1 MAVTGTKVGRLD
13 IRLVR
18 GDTQRVGGRWRKQ
31 NLTTGEITPVDLSA
45 WAGTLELRS
54 PDGLELWFEHA
65 CQTMTSDGYAV
76 CDIPAESFDAA
87 DWDVR
92 RTGQWKVCV
101 RNSLTGERK
110 TVGWGYWT
118 LSD

>member
-1 MAVTGTKVGRLD
+1 MAVTGKKVGRLD

-31 NLTTGEITPVDLSA
+31 NLTTGETTPVDLSA

-54 PDGLELWFEHA
+54 PDGREIWYEQA
-65 CQTMTSDGYAV
+65 CQTMTADGYAV
-76 CDIPAESFDAA
+76 CDIPASAFEAA
-87 DWDVR
+87 EWSMQ
-92 RTGQWKVCV
+92 RTGQWKVFV
-101 RNSLTGERK
+101 LNSLTGERK
-110 TVGWGYWT
+110 TIGWGYWT

>member
-1 MAVTGTKVGRLD
+1 MSVTGTKVGRLD

-31 NLTTGEITPVDLSA
+31 NLTTGQIAPVDLTG

-54 PDGLELWFEHA
+54 PDGREIWYTQA
-65 CQTMTSDGYAV
+65 CATMTTDGYAV
-76 CDIPAESFDAA
+76 CDIPAAAFDAA
-87 DWDVR
+87 DWNVR
-92 RTGQWKVCV
+92 RSGQWKVFV
-101 RNSLTGERK
+101 RNPLTGERR
-110 TVGWGYWT
+110 TIGWGYWT

>member
-1 MAVTGTKVGRLD
+1 MAVTGKKVGRLD

-18 GDTQRVGGRWRKQ
+18 GDTQRVGGRWRKR
-31 NLTTGEITPVDLSA
+31 NLITGEVTPVDLSA

-54 PDGLELWFEHA
+54 PDGREQWYA
-65 CQTMTSDGYAV
+65 QSCATMTADGYALA
-76 CDIPAESFDAA
+76 DIPAAAFTAGEWDA
-87 DWDVR
+87 R

-101 RNSLTGERK
+101 RNPLTGERK
-110 TVGWGYWT
+110 TIGWGYWT

>member
-18 GDTQRVGGRWRKQ
+18 GDTQRVGGRWRKRNMQ
-31 NLTTGEITPVDLSA
+31 TGEITPVDLSA

-54 PDGLELWFEHA
+54 PDGREQWYA
-65 CQTMTSDGYAV
+65 QSCATMTEDGYAI
-76 CDIPAESFDAA
+76 CDIPANAFTGDQ
-87 DWDVR
+87 WNMR
-92 RTGQWKVCV
+92 RTGQWKVYV
-101 RNSLTGERK
+101 RNRTTGERR
-110 TVGWGYWT
+110 TIGWGYWT

>member
-18 GDTQRVGGRWRKQ
+18 GDTQRVGGRWRKR
-31 NLTTGEITPVDLSA
+31 NLVTGQTSPVDLSA

-54 PDGLELWFEHA
+54 PDGRELWFEHA
-65 CQTMTSDGYAV
+65 CATMTTDGYAV
-76 CDIPAESFDAA
+76 CDIPADAFE
-87 DWDVR
+87 DDEWDVR
-92 RTGQWKVCV
+92 RTGQWKVCA
-101 RNSLTGERK
+101 RNPLTGERR
-110 TVGWGYWT
+110 TIGWGYWT

>member
-1 MAVTGTKVGRLD
+1 MAVTGKKVGRLD

-31 NLTTGEITPVDLSA
+31 NLTTGQIAPVDLTG

-54 PDGLELWFEHA
+54 PDGREIWYTQSCA
-65 CQTMTSDGYAV
+65 TMTDDGYAI
-76 CDIPAESFDAA
+76 CDIPANAFTVDP
-87 DWDVR
+87 WNTR
-92 RTGQWKVCV
+92 RTGQWKVFV
-101 RNSLTGERK
+101 RNPLTGERR
-110 TVGWGYWT
+110 TIGWGYWT